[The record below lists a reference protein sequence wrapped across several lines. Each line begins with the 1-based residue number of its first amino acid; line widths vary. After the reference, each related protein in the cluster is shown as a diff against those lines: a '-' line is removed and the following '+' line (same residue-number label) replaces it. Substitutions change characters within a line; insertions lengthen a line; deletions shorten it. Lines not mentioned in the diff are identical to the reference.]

1 LSERKQVDLKKLA
14 DNINTVREN
23 LSIVRSTIRGA
34 LGLGLNRP
42 LLLDVL
48 TTARG
53 QIEEPAPSSEEKEV
67 KPAPQEEFVKPVFIK
82 ELQEASAPQGLGL
95 MNAVRRLLEE
105 SVKQVELKTRL
116 MEAEVEYYKE
126 QLRKLSKTAKEDGQR
141 KRTMQW

>member
-1 LSERKQVDLKKLA
+1 LSEERKPVDLRKLA

-23 LSIVRSTIRGA
+23 LSIVRNTIRGA

-42 LLLDVL
+42 RLLDVL
-48 TTARG
+48 ATTRR
-53 QIEEPAPSSEEKEV
+53 QVEEPAPEEKEV

-82 ELQEASAPQGLGL
+82 ELEEASAPQGLGL

-105 SVKQVELKTRL
+105 SVKQVELKTGL
-116 MEAEVEYYKE
+116 MEAEVEYYRE
-126 QLRKLSKTAKEDGQR
+126 QLRKLSKTAKEEGQR

>member
-1 LSERKQVDLKKLA
+1 MSERKQVDLKKLA

-42 LLLDVL
+42 RLLDVL
-48 TTARG
+48 TTTRG
-53 QIEEPAPSSEEKEV
+53 QIEKPTLPPEEKEV

-82 ELQEASAPQGLGL
+82 ELQETSAPQGLGL

-105 SVKQVELKTRL
+105 SVKQVELKTKL
-116 MEAEVEYYKE
+116 MEAEVEYYRE
-126 QLRKLSKTAKEDGQR
+126 QLRKRTQDER
-141 KRTMQW
+141 KPSRKVLQW